1 MEGAMSQYGTFW
13 ARVWAGFVDG
23 LIFSQLG
30 LLSSYFSSPGRGMTT
45 LVIWTV
51 VSYSIYP
58 IYSVTM
64 HARTG
69 QTIGKRVAGI
79 RVMNV
84 DEDRIPS
91 LRQAFLRDIGII
103 IPGALAML
111 YTVYLIV
118 THSYTIET
126 LTSGSF
132 IETLSYA
139 NGAWF
144 LIEITTMFLNEKRRA
159 FHDLIAGTV
168 VVHTAYYP
176 VTTGLGL
183 SENSRRPND
192 VP

>member
-1 MEGAMSQYGTFW
+1 MDGVMSQYGTFW

-23 LIFSQLG
+23 LIFLPLSLS
-30 LLSSYFSSPGRGMTT
+30 SSYFSSPERGMTT

-51 VSYSIYP
+51 VSYSVIP

-91 LRQAFLRDIGII
+91 LRQAFLRDIGTV
-103 IPGALAML
+103 IPGALAMF
-111 YTVYLIV
+111 YTIYLIV

-126 LTSGSF
+126 LTSGTF
-132 IETLSYA
+132 LEILNYA

-144 LIEITTMFLNEKRRA
+144 LLEITTMFLNEKRRA

-183 SENSRRPND
+183 NENSERPNNLL
-192 VP
+192 

>member
-1 MEGAMSQYGTFW
+1 MSQYGTFW

-23 LIFSQLG
+23 LIFSPLG

-45 LVIWTV
+45 IVIWTI
-51 VSYSIYP
+51 VSYSVIP
-58 IYSVTM
+58 IYSVMM

-84 DEDRIPS
+84 YEDRIPS
-91 LRQAFLRDIGII
+91 LRQAFLRDIGTI
-103 IPGALAML
+103 IPGSLAMF
-111 YTVYLIV
+111 YTIYLII
-118 THSYTIET
+118 THSYNIEA
-126 LTSGSF
+126 LASGTF
-132 IETLSYA
+132 LEILNYA

-144 LIEITTMFLNEKRRA
+144 LLEITTMFLNEKRRA

-176 VTTGLGL
+176 VITGLGL
-183 SENSRRPND
+183 NESGQRPND
-192 VP
+192 VL

>member
-1 MEGAMSQYGTFW
+1 MDGGMSQYGTFW

-23 LIFSQLG
+23 LIFLPLSLS
-30 LLSSYFSSPGRGMTT
+30 SSYFSSPERGMTT

-51 VSYSIYP
+51 LSYSLFP

-103 IPGALAML
+103 IPGSLAML

-118 THSYTIET
+118 THHYTIET
-126 LTSGSF
+126 LNSSQF
-132 IETLSYA
+132 IETLGYA

-183 SENSRRPND
+183 NENGQRPND
-192 VP
+192 LL